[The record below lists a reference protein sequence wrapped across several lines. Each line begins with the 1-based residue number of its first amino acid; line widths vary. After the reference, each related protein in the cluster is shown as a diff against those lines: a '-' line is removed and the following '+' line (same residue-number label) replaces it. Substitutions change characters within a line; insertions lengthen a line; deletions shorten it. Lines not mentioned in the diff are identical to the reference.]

1 MTKEAFLKLSP
12 EEREHFINSGE
23 SLSVEGSA
31 HEIGLVLPDISQPA
45 IGEQKMAPSPSA
57 SMSHSAPSTP
67 YSNEQHTDNTW
78 RDGFDISDPLELL
91 YLLDENISSGRVTLH
106 DWQVQFLLDFAR
118 GGISDKAPFQAL
130 VRAANGSGKDKF
142 IIAPC
147 VVWLSM
153 KFKKTISPVTSSS
166 GAQLDKQTCRYIT
179 QLCTA
184 ANRKFNTEI
193 WECTNRRYICIFDK
207 ADRGQDS
214 YIYCFATDESGKAEG
229 YHPTDYGCKMG
240 IFVSEDKTVT
250 DDINTALNKCT
261 GYTHRVHVST
271 PGLPMGH
278 FYDYCATAV
287 KRNNLQNVLA
297 VKPTDWIE
305 YHVTA
310 HNCSHIS
317 ASYIE
322 QMKRDLPGGE
332 LGSAYRSQVEAEFGT
347 TDEETVIP
355 YNHIWTLRR
364 LKVAHLTE
372 SHNTGGLDLSRGG
385 DETVLTVR
393 NGNRLLA
400 LIPFKFD
407 NTEDTVEFLV
417 EKFNEYGL
425 TSEDSKVW
433 ADSGGLGAPV
443 IDRLRGLGWM
453 NVKYVNNQS
462 AAHDQRIYKNR
473 GAEMW
478 GRFGK
483 LCERKEIILVED
495 VILDRQLAT
504 RYWKR
509 VQGNKHQLES
519 KQQARAAGHPSPDRA
534 DSAVLCFSDYQS
546 IGYGEVVKEVKA
558 PFEASKPQR
567 PVGCTSL
574 KELAKVEDRCFKK
587 PKFQTDLDSLRESI
601 AEHNERVRL
610 VVNN

>member
-1 MTKEAFLKLSP
+1 MTREAFLKLSL
-12 EEREHFINSGE
+12 EDREHFINSGE
-23 SLSVEGSA
+23 TFSVEGSD
-31 HEIGLVLPDISQPA
+31 EKGLSTSQPV
-45 IGEQKMAPSPSA
+45 IVEQPQVPPSPIA
-57 SMSHSAPSTP
+57 PMSQEEPSAPL
-67 YSNEQHTDNTW
+67 YDNHEW
-78 RDGFDISDPLELL
+78 RDGFPFADPLELL
-91 YLLDENISSGRVTLH
+91 YLLDESISSGRVTLH
-106 DWQVQFLLDFAR
+106 DWQYQFLTDFAK
-118 GGISDKAPFQAL
+118 GGIDDTKPFQAL

-179 QLCTA
+179 QLCQA
-184 ANRKFNTEI
+184 VNRVFKTEI

-229 YHPTDYGCKMG
+229 YHPTDFGCKMG

-250 DDINTALNKCT
+250 DEINTALNKCT

-287 KRNNLQNVLA
+287 KRKSIKTITE
-297 VKPTDWIE
+297 VKATDWIE

-310 HNCSHIS
+310 HACSNIS
-317 ASYIE
+317 RSYIE

-332 LGSAYRSQVEAEFGT
+332 FGSAYRSQVLAEFGT

-364 LKVAHLTE
+364 MKVAHLAQN
-372 SHNTGGLDLSRGG
+372 HNTGGLDLSRGG
-385 DETVLTVR
+385 DETVLSVR

-400 LIPFKFD
+400 LISFKFD

-417 EKFNEYGL
+417 EKFNEYHL
-425 TSEDSKVW
+425 TGEDAKVW

-443 IDRLRGLGWM
+443 IDRLRGLGWV

-462 AAHDQRIYKNR
+462 SAHDQRIYKNR

-483 LCERKEIILVED
+483 LCERHEVMLVED
-495 VILDRQLAT
+495 AILDRQLAT
-504 RYWKR
+504 RYWKK

-534 DSAVLCFSDYQS
+534 DSVVLCFSDYQS
-546 IGYGEVVKEVKA
+546 IGYSEAPEQVKA
-558 PFEASKPQR
+558 PFKQAEQR
-567 PVGCTSL
+567 VIAPPTSL
-574 KELAKVEDRCFKK
+574 KALAKSEDRGYKK
-587 PKFQTDLDSLRESI
+587 PIFQKDLDSLRESI
-601 AEHNERVRL
+601 AEHNDRVRSTMK
-610 VVNN
+610 N